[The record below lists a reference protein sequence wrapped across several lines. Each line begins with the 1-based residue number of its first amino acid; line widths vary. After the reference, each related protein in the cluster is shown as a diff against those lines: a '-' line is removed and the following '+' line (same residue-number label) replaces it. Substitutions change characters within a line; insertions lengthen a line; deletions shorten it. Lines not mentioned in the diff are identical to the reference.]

1 MKGAKPPTT
10 SDQGIK
16 GLLLDMERAKMQAEA
31 KADGKKLFRLVMEEE
46 ATPEALNGLIYQ
58 ASLLELIFHTL
69 DHRKEITTAV
79 SRQKSIDT
87 RAQKTVRDQ
96 ALVFDW
102 CNKNVAQATELYKV
116 LVPKVAAATNIKQLT
131 TVRGFVSLW
140 RKKHTGKQPF
150 YLLCMQTEN

>member
-1 MKGAKPPTT
+1 MKEAKPPPT

-16 GLLLDMERAKMQAEA
+16 GLWLDIERAKKQAE
-31 KADGKKLFRLVMEEE
+31 ADGKKLFRLVMEEE

-87 RAQKTVRDQ
+87 KAKE
-96 ALVFDW
+96 
-102 CNKNVAQATELYKV
+102 VA
-116 LVPKVAAATNIKQLT
+116 
-131 TVRGFVSLW
+131 RFV
-140 RKKHTGKQPF
+140 
-150 YLLCMQTEN
+150 

>member
-1 MKGAKPPTT
+1 MKGAKPPPT

-16 GLLLDMERAKMQAEA
+16 GLWLDIERAKKQAEA
-31 KADGKKLFRLVMEEE
+31 DGEKLFRLVTEQEV
-46 ATPEALNGLIYQ
+46 TPPEAFNGLIYQ

-140 RKKHTGKQPF
+140 RKKHTRK
-150 YLLCMQTEN
+150 

>member
-1 MKGAKPPTT
+1 MKEAKPPTT

-16 GLLLDMERAKMQAEA
+16 GLLLDMERAKKQAEA

-58 ASLLELIFHTL
+58 ASLLEHIFHTL

-131 TVRGFVSLW
+131 TVRGIVSLW
-140 RKKHTGKQPF
+140 RKKHIRK
-150 YLLCMQTEN
+150 

>member
-1 MKGAKPPTT
+1 MKEAKPPPT

-16 GLLLDMERAKMQAEA
+16 GLWLDIERAKKQAE
-31 KADGKKLFRLVMEEE
+31 ADGKKLFRLVMEEE

-87 RAQKTVRDQ
+87 KANKTVRDQ

-102 CNKNVAQATELYKV
+102 CNKNVEQVTEKYTV

-131 TVRGFVSLW
+131 TVRGIVSLW
-140 RKKHTGKQPF
+140 RKKHIRK
-150 YLLCMQTEN
+150 

>member
-1 MKGAKPPTT
+1 MKEAKPPPT

-87 RAQKTVRDQ
+87 KANKTVRDQ

-102 CNKNVAQATELYKV
+102 CNKNVEQVTEKYTV

-140 RKKHTGKQPF
+140 RKKHTKK
-150 YLLCMQTEN
+150 

>member
-16 GLLLDMERAKMQAEA
+16 GLLLDMERAKKQAE
-31 KADGKKLFRLVMEEE
+31 ADGKKLFRLVMEEE

-140 RKKHTGKQPF
+140 RKTHTGK
-150 YLLCMQTEN
+150 

>member
-10 SDQGIK
+10 SGQGIK
-16 GLLLDMERAKMQAEA
+16 GLWLDMERAKKQAE
-31 KADGKKLFRLVMEEE
+31 ADGKKLFRLVMEEE

-87 RAQKTVRDQ
+87 KANKTVRDQ

-102 CNKNVAQATELYKV
+102 CNKNVEQVTEKYTV

-140 RKKHTGKQPF
+140 RKKHIRK
-150 YLLCMQTEN
+150 

>member
-1 MKGAKPPTT
+1 MKEAKPPPT
-10 SDQGIK
+10 SSQGIK
-16 GLLLDMERAKMQAEA
+16 GLLLDMERAKKQAE
-31 KADGKKLFRLVMEEE
+31 ADGKKLFRLVMEEE

-87 RAQKTVRDQ
+87 KANKTVRDQ

-102 CNKNVAQATELYKV
+102 CNKNVEQVTEKYTV

-140 RKKHTGKQPF
+140 RKKHIRK
-150 YLLCMQTEN
+150 

>member
-1 MKGAKPPTT
+1 MKEAKPPPT
-10 SDQGIK
+10 SSQGIK
-16 GLLLDMERAKMQAEA
+16 GLWLDIERAKKQAE
-31 KADGKKLFRLVMEEE
+31 ADGKKLFRLVMEEE
-46 ATPEALNGLIYQ
+46 ATPEALNDLIYQ

-87 RAQKTVRDQ
+87 KANKTVRDQ

-102 CNKNVAQATELYKV
+102 CNKNVEQVTEKYTV

-140 RKKHTGKQPF
+140 RKKHIRK
-150 YLLCMQTEN
+150 

>member
-102 CNKNVAQATELYKV
+102 CNKNVEQVTEKYTV

-140 RKKHTGKQPF
+140 RKKHTAK
-150 YLLCMQTEN
+150 